1 MELEDPTE
9 AYVPEF
15 LKKDQEQIDYNK
27 LKRQA
32 MKHDAQMAKA
42 LFITIMIGFSA
53 LCFYALKI
61 YPKETTGVV
70 RGRDAKSLRVQ
81 DLQDTSSYKT
91 FEYDNHMT
99 LDRKRAFPHV
109 NTGDTLHYAK
119 TCKNPE
125 TFNSVRAVNNKTM
138 KSFTRERNRIKKLNT
153 KQKTK

>member
-1 MELEDPTE
+1 MELGDPTE

-15 LKKDQEQIDYNK
+15 LKTDEEQIDYNMS
-27 LKRQA
+27 KRQA

-42 LFITIMIGFSA
+42 LFITIIIGFGA

-81 DLQDTSSYKT
+81 DLQDTSLYKT

-99 LDRKRAFPHV
+99 LDRKRAFPYV

-119 TCKNPE
+119 TRKNPE
-125 TFNSVRAVNNKTM
+125 TFNAVRAVNNK
-138 KSFTRERNRIKKLNT
+138 KIRKFVREQNART
-153 KQKTK
+153 K